1 MKNSNKAVKE
11 TTKVAVT
18 KKVTKAVNETKA
30 TKAVNEINEMF
41 AEINIEKSKID
52 EAFVKIDNKINI
64 EKSKVDLTKPE
75 LEIESKPELEIESKP
90 EPEIEIEIEKE
101 PEMEL
106 ESSSNLSEFEKA
118 LNEIESHV
126 QINENLKIRKQD
138 NASGN
143 SFFSGKDRLCKLLK
157 TKRGISL
164 EINVQLPKELQDLPG
179 MEHISIAVAHAKHL
193 GTMKHHYRSSDS
205 NSVKTIINAIIEIFK
220 TKTTTVS
227 VPTTKTESKITAT
240 KTIVTKN
247 EIVTK
252 NVNEESAPKIR
263 IAI

>member
-1 MKNSNKAVKE
+1 MKNSNKTVKE

-18 KKVTKAVNETKA
+18 KKATKAVNETKA

-41 AEINIEKSKID
+41 TEINIEKSKID

-75 LEIESKPELEIESKP
+75 LEIESKPELEIEK
-90 EPEIEIEIEKE
+90 EPELEIEKE
-101 PEMEL
+101 LESKP

-164 EINVQLPKELQDLPG
+164 EINVTLPKELQDLPG
-179 MEHISIAVAHAKHL
+179 MEHISIAIAHAKHL

-240 KTIVTKN
+240 KTKAIVTKN

>member
-1 MKNSNKAVKE
+1 MKNLNKTVKE

-18 KKVTKAVNETKA
+18 KKATKAVNETKA

-75 LEIESKPELEIESKP
+75 LEIESKPEP
-90 EPEIEIEIEKE
+90 EIEIEKE
-101 PEMEL
+101 PEMEP

-179 MEHISIAVAHAKHL
+179 MEHISIAIAHAKHL

-240 KTIVTKN
+240 KTKAIVTKN